1 MLSTYKKYNKES
13 LQRSLKDFLS
23 TDWLPSNKAKKF
35 PLQAYYA
42 DLDLV
47 MRRKK
52 ALKDEFIPME
62 GLCELFDHSN
72 QGAKVFSFD
81 HSNQGAKV
89 FSVLFIGMYY
99 LLSVVCTKQVRVQM
113 LVLASEFKSCQCRKA
128 VMQAKQDISRFWVF
142 NA

>member
-13 LQRSLKDFLS
+13 LRRSLKDFPS
-23 TDWLPSNKAKKF
+23 TDWLPSDKAKKF

-62 GLCELFDHSN
+62 GLCELFEHSN
-72 QGAKVFSFD
+72 EGAE
-81 HSNQGAKV
+81 V

-99 LLSVVCTKQVRVQM
+99 RSGTVNSNTVNSKFHLIRSCCKYLARFLSFHV
-113 LVLASEFKSCQCRKA
+113 
-128 VMQAKQDISRFWVF
+128 
-142 NA
+142 

>member
-23 TDWLPSNKAKKF
+23 TDWLPSDKAKKF

-62 GLCELFDHSN
+62 GLCELFE
-72 QGAKVFSFD
+72 

-99 LLSVVCTKQVRVQM
+99 LLTVVCTKQVWVQM
-113 LVLASEFKSCQCRKA
+113 LVLASESKSCQCSKA
-128 VMQAKQDISRFWVF
+128 VMQAKQDVSRFWVF